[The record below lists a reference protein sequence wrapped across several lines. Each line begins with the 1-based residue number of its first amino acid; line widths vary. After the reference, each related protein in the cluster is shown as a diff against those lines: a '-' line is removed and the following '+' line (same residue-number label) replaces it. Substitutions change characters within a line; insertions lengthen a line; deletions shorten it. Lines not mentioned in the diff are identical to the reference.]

1 MSCLACNKSTDA
13 SSLLKCVRCNGNYHC
28 YCVNLTLAQIT
39 ENLRQKW
46 VCPYCEPIGLR
57 RRRNDD
63 TPIERRPESSV
74 FDDSVMS
81 CDGVLDESRVMQG
94 ASIDPKNNTV
104 LVTPPNSYSMSSQ
117 SRPSLATCPE
127 ALLND
132 IVLKLTTLQTQF
144 SAIQGIRT
152 DLSQVKSDIA
162 EMRSSIDSKLD
173 SLAGRMNAIES
184 RVGVLEESKMELDE
198 VKKAINGVIIDTRR
212 NEQWARRSNIQING
226 VPETRGENLVS
237 IVKTLAA
244 LSGFELN
251 TSTDVD
257 FVTRVAVRN
266 DTDSAKPK
274 PIVLKMQARYKK
286 DDFISALRKLKNLK
300 ASDIG
305 FANCSNRIYIN
316 DHLSAFNKYLLRE
329 AKRRANQKQYQFC
342 WVRNC
347 TIMVRRNE
355 NSPILYITSEEALN
369 KIS

>member
-1 MSCLACNKSTDA
+1 
-13 SSLLKCVRCNGNYHC
+13 
-28 YCVNLTLAQIT
+28 
-39 ENLRQKW
+39 
-46 VCPYCEPIGLR
+46 
-57 RRRNDD
+57 
-63 TPIERRPESSV
+63 
-74 FDDSVMS
+74 MS

-342 WVRNC
+342 WVLIICVICMCLSPSIFFVQSETALYVAEAVYRVFLTLIFYIACVGVVDSYPANLRC
-347 TIMVRRNE
+347 TAHGLIMSVAYLGGAAVRGIGPF
-355 NSPILYITSEEALN
+355 SALV
-369 KIS
+369 SAVMCLVMAAAAAALATRLP